1 MLKLTLTGAVISK
14 GFENNPAIRFISNEH
29 GETVRFRVGKKIF
42 DPSSNTDDKSRWI
55 NINVKSGNHEIIE
68 RIKKMQLK
76 EGSWVELSGEIRLM
90 TWEDQTTKEQK
101 EGWVIDLEHIDY
113 ASSGGGNRAKDNNQT
128 QTQGQQNYAGNNA
141 PAANNAAPAT
151 SPDPTNSPNFSGFEN
166 YSGGS
171 FFD

>member
-1 MLKLTLTGAVISK
+1 
-14 GFENNPAIRFISNEH
+14 
-29 GETVRFRVGKKIF
+29 
-42 DPSSNTDDKSRWI
+42 
-55 NINVKSGNHEIIE
+55 
-68 RIKKMQLK
+68 MQLK

-90 TWEDQTTKEQK
+90 TWEDQNTKEQK

-141 PAANNAAPAT
+141 PAANNAATAT
-151 SPDPTNSPNFSGFEN
+151 SPDPTTSPNFSGFEN
-166 YSGGS
+166 FGGGS